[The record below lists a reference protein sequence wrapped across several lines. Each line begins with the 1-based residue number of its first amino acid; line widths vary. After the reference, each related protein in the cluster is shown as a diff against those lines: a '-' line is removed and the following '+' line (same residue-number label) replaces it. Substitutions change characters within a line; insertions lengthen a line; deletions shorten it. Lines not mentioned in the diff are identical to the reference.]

1 MPFVPQLP
9 LAVLAALTLLAQLGS
24 IEPAEEAHAEAV
36 RLLGRD
42 EASAAEAAA
51 RRALAESVLF
61 VPEREFEVAPE
72 KGLVFDEMIEAARTA
87 YRERRARYFQALGSA
102 LAAQQRW
109 AEARK
114 ALRRSAGL
122 RPVAETYM
130 AMASHPDITIEQR
143 VDSLVKAYF
152 APGAD
157 QQGIEKALVAS
168 GAFASAQVLQALFDR
183 ERFSRD
189 LATEFPDL
197 EVVVAPFPDVRV
209 VTSTGTLV
217 TADLLDE
224 GAVVVLYLP
233 VAGCNRCSEELDGI
247 RRGLADRDGD
257 GETEFV
263 VAALVDELDL
273 ENARRIVRLLAM
285 PIEVGR
291 ADRLPAGIKPAADG
305 EIVIVARRGLMQVR
319 IPLDEAAS
327 SREIAEQVAAAS
339 RLLGEQ
345 EPSTEPSA
353 SPGLGQGA
361 GGRNALVT
369 LIDRAVALE
378 AGPVPIPN
386 VYERIDRDVRR
397 LLRDTTSEDAMEVL
411 GELARL
417 RGAGAAKARA
427 LLAVDRTLPETLL
440 AAVKEIAPDVVRQA
454 RPNEGAFYLSLSG
467 PSARRRILL
476 QRTFLEGGS
485 LRHFDLI
492 VGLNAGGASPVWV
505 GPEPDRP
512 SGTQL
517 VSTGAVFF
525 FAKDTC
531 RGLRL
536 VAEQD
541 LTYEGCPAH
550 MEEGEV
556 VEAVDVLVD
565 SAPPDEAPRFYRRG
579 QINPSD
585 SFEPAQRETALEQGI
600 RLFREGSYQDA
611 LSKFEQA
618 SQEIDPVA
626 PYDETDL
633 RYNIA
638 RCYQELGQGPR
649 ALQIMETVGDA
660 AYQDLVDERIDELAV
675 ATRR

>member
-9 LAVLAALTLLAQLGS
+9 LAVLAALTLLAQIGS

-42 EASAAEAAA
+42 EAAAAEVAA

-122 RPVAETYM
+122 RPAAETYM
-130 AMASHPDITIEQR
+130 AIASHPDITIEQR

-157 QQGIEKALVAS
+157 QQRIEKALVDS
-168 GAFASAQVLQALFDR
+168 GAFASVQVLQALFDR
-183 ERFSRD
+183 ERFSRE
-189 LATEFPDL
+189 LASEFPDL
-197 EVVVAPFPDVRV
+197 EVVVAPFPDVRAA
-209 VTSTGTLV
+209 TSTGTFV

-247 RRGLADRDGD
+247 RRGLADRDR
-257 GETEFV
+257 ETEFV
-263 VAALVDELDL
+263 VAAFVDELDL
-273 ENARRIVRLLAM
+273 ENARRIVRLLGM

-291 ADRLPAGIKPAADG
+291 VDRLPAGIEPAVDG

-327 SREIAEQVAAAS
+327 SRSIAEQVAAGS
-339 RLLGEQ
+339 RLLGQQ

-353 SPGLGQGA
+353 SPGLGQGN

-369 LIDRAVALE
+369 LFDRAVALE

-386 VYERIDRDVRR
+386 VYERVDRDVRS
-397 LLRDTTSEDAMEVL
+397 LLRDATSEDAMEVL

-440 AAVKEIAPDVVRQA
+440 ATVKKIAPDVVRQA
-454 RPNEGAFYLSLSG
+454 RPDEGAFYVSLSA
-467 PSARRRILL
+467 PSASRRILL

-492 VGLNAGGASPVWV
+492 VDLDARGASPVWV
-505 GPEPDRP
+505 GPETDRP

-536 VAEQD
+536 VAERE
-541 LTYEGCPAH
+541 LIYEGCPAH

-565 SAPPDEAPRFYRRG
+565 PAPPAEAPWFYRRG
-579 QINPSD
+579 EINSSELATP
-585 SFEPAQRETALEQGI
+585 ETALEQGI
-600 RLFREGSYQDA
+600 RLFREGSYQGA
-611 LSKFEQA
+611 RSMFEQA